1 MGFATL
7 ALICLVAIIGPLL
20 SLPRWLHL
28 PVVIGELLV
37 GIVLGPTGLGV
48 LQPSDQTFSFLG
60 EVGFALVMFVAGTHV
75 PVRDP
80 ALRPGL
86 PRGLVRAAAVGLL
99 SVPIGWALAQIFGTD
114 HAALYAVLLASSSAG
129 LVLPVLG
136 GTPVRGPMMV
146 QLLPQLAV
154 ADAACIV
161 ALPLAIDPAHAG
173 RALVG
178 ALVVI
183 ACAVLLWLVLRWFV
197 RSGRERR
204 VREVS
209 HERSLAVELRASL
222 AILFALAAVAVATHV
237 SVMLAGFAA
246 GIALSAV
253 GEPRRVAKQLFA
265 VTEGFFAPIFFVWL
279 GASLDLRELGTHPG
293 AVLLGLG
300 LGVMALVVHGLMV
313 VTGQPWPAAIMTAAQ
328 LGVPVAAAT
337 LGSTLGLLSPG
348 EGPALLLGALVTVAA
363 TALVSGRVRALALAE
378 EKAVERAAPPS
389 SAS

>member
-114 HAALYAVLLASSSAG
+114 HGALYAVLLASSSAG

-183 ACAVLLWLVLRWFV
+183 GCAVLLWLVLRWFV

-279 GASLDLRELGTHPG
+279 GASLDLGELGTHPG

-363 TALVSGRVRALALAE
+363 TALVSGRVRAFALAE